1 MALVNVPFCSQS
13 MWRALELCN
22 SLKRKLQIRGNL
34 WLSPSRI
41 SPTFEA
47 GVTRDELF
55 EEKASWLLSILYGFF
70 WRSIA
75 LHQLCKTCYW
85 SFTTSLLL
93 YWDGC
98 SCWESVKH
106 IACLFSAQGH
116 FASFP
121 SSAVWKSHLHYKDTT
136 ASAVR
141 GLHLHDT
148 YMQISIVSVIS
159 VIWAQQ
165 GANILRVSQR
175 KQKVRR
181 ELFHN
186 SLVNFFYETFVHT
199 RPYNKE
205 TPLPLFGFFAS
216 SLDVDETLSASVSP
230 LHIPTSVSYLWY
242 WPTEADN
249 CKGAT
254 INCLLCGELTCLY
267 LLGSRWCLGTRW

>member
-1 MALVNVPFCSQS
+1 M
-13 MWRALELCN
+13 
-22 SLKRKLQIRGNL
+22 
-34 WLSPSRI
+34 
-41 SPTFEA
+41 
-47 GVTRDELF
+47 
-55 EEKASWLLSILYGFF
+55 
-70 WRSIA
+70 
-75 LHQLCKTCYW
+75 
-85 SFTTSLLL
+85 

-98 SCWESVKH
+98 SCWDSVKH

-136 ASAVR
+136 ANAVR
-141 GLHLHDT
+141 GLHLYDT

-230 LHIPTSVSYLWY
+230 LYMPTSASYLWY

-267 LLGSRWCLGTRW
+267 LLGPRWCLGTRW